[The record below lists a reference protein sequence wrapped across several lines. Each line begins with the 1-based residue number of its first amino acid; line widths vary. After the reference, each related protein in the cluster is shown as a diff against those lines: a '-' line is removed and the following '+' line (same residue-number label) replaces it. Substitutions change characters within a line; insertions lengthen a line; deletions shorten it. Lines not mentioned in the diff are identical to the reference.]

1 MSVTVKEV
9 LTEARR
15 LLNDVGLCKG
25 VLKYV
30 GADGHVLAYCSMGAI
45 DAAVTRL
52 TESVG
57 DTYTLCSQAIKAVQV
72 AIGGVS
78 GGVSI
83 PTWNDTPELTKSDV
97 LSAFSKAI
105 DSCN

>member
-1 MSVTVKEV
+1 MRVTVKEV

-25 VLKYV
+25 VLKYL

-52 TESVG
+52 VEGTNV
-57 DTYTLCSQAIKAVQV
+57 DTYPLCREAIKAVTSV
-72 AIGGVS
+72 IGGP
-78 GGVSI
+78 SI
-83 PTWNDTPELTKSDV
+83 PSWNDTPELTRSDV

>member
-15 LLNDVGLCKG
+15 LLKDVGFCKG
-25 VLKYV
+25 RLKYM
-30 GADGHVLAYCSMGAI
+30 AEDGHVLAYCSMGAI
-45 DAAVTRL
+45 DTAITRL
-52 TESVG
+52 VEDGV
-57 DTYTLCSQAIKAVQV
+57 DTYPLCREAIKAVTSV
-72 AIGGVS
+72 IGGP
-78 GGVSI
+78 SI
-83 PTWNDTPELTKSDV
+83 PSWNDTPELTRSDV